1 MLSILLTT
9 LIATLRFELQHLNS
23 ERYTPSMQF
32 LRATELAE
40 LLASIGDFPTGRD
53 DECAFVI
60 HLESQGSR
68 MDAWIGLNG
77 ALAAY
82 FERKFGRSFQFR
94 VPLHIKILSA
104 LTLEWQPKTFIP
116 ESGDQVPLLRV
127 HSVNQ
132 DTLDA
137 TNAPCPN
144 TATFTRR
151 MIRNRHGIAL
161 HAAIDSTGRLRSSLV
176 RPTFAAQPRSTCQ
189 AHSSVLKGAG
199 GSVRSAAQTSW
210 SSIVVPSPYVVD
222 GEPGSLL
229 WRQSGAHAFEVSV
242 SLNVLLNL
250 IDPSLPNQACAVC
263 T

>member
-127 HSVNQ
+127 RSVKQ

-137 TNAPCPN
+137 TNAPC
-144 TATFTRR
+144 
-151 MIRNRHGIAL
+151 
-161 HAAIDSTGRLRSSLV
+161 
-176 RPTFAAQPRSTCQ
+176 Q
-189 AHSSVLKGAG
+189 AMTYK
-199 GSVRSAAQTSW
+199 
-210 SSIVVPSPYVVD
+210 
-222 GEPGSLL
+222 
-229 WRQSGAHAFEVSV
+229 
-242 SLNVLLNL
+242 
-250 IDPSLPNQACAVC
+250 LPC
-263 T
+263 